1 MAIGAK
7 VVLVA
12 DVVEELQE
20 LSEETLMTPVLVI
33 VGCALVTVE
42 EKLLNWNL
50 GVVYVLGRITVN
62 GRVEVVE
69 IFTSSSEIFP
79 NVLGLVVSS

>member
-1 MAIGAK
+1 MAVGAE

-12 DVVEELQE
+12 DVVEECHE
-20 LSEETLMTPVLVI
+20 LSEETLMAPVLVI

-50 GVVYVLGRITVN
+50 AVVYVLDRIAID
-62 GRVEVVE
+62 R
-69 IFTSSSEIFP
+69 
-79 NVLGLVVSS
+79 